1 MMTAFVARS
10 LDRGALAFLVVLAAL
25 AVLVPALNLLV
36 PQASPFHVPIYLV
49 SLFGKY
55 VCYALLALSIDLIW
69 GYCGILSL
77 GHGAFF
83 ALGGYAMG
91 MYLMRQIGT
100 RGVYANPIL
109 PDFMVFLN
117 WPELPV
123 YWYGF
128 QHFAYAAL
136 MVLLVPGVLAF
147 VFGWFAFRSRV
158 TGVYLSIITQALTYA
173 LLLGFFRNNFGFGG
187 NNGLTDFKDI
197 LGFNVQAAG
206 TRNALFAIS
215 VAALMLGFVIC
226 RAIVAS
232 KFGKVLIAIRDAEAR
247 TRFLGYRVESY
258 KLFVFTLS
266 ACMAGLAGALYVPQ
280 VGIINPSEFAPGNS
294 IEAVIWVA
302 VGGRGTLTG
311 AVIGAVLVNYAKTT
325 FTSGTVV
332 PYWMFGAA
340 TLIAFGAIVAV
351 RHGVLVGAGLGLAAA
366 AAGLLLADPLLR
378 VAVALNAPFLAMLAA
393 NWPFAVAGLFAVA
406 AMGTSWQALPLGAI
420 FGALV
425 VGFFAAP
432 FAAVPLAPYWLFS
445 LGGLFVAVTLLLPRG
460 IVGTLRY
467 WTSEHRVRAAP
478 SAAAA
483 APVAAP
489 RPAE

>member
-1 MMTAFVARS
+1 MKGSPLIRA
-10 LDRGALAFLVVLAAL
+10 LDRVSIPFLGLLAAIAI
-25 AVLVPALNLLV
+25 AVPVLNLAMSPLSAWYV
-36 PQASPFHVPIYLV
+36 PTYLV

-55 VCYALLALSIDLIW
+55 FCYALLALAIDLIW

-100 RGVYANPIL
+100 RGVYADPIL

-136 MVLLVPGVLAF
+136 MVVLVPGLLAF

-158 TGVYLSIITQALTYA
+158 TGVYLSIITQALTFA
-173 LLLGFFRNNFGFGG
+173 LMLGFFRNNFGFGG

-197 LGFNVQAAG
+197 LGFNVQSDT
-206 TRNALFAIS
+206 TRAALFAAS
-215 VAALMLGFVIC
+215 VVALGIGFYLCRVIV
-226 RAIVAS
+226 RS

-258 KLFVFTLS
+258 KLLVFTLS
-266 ACMAGLAGALYVPQ
+266 ACMAGVAGALYVPQ
-280 VGIINPSEFAPGNS
+280 VGIINPSEFAPANS

-302 VGGRGTLTG
+302 VGGRGTLVG
-311 AVIGAVLVNYAKTT
+311 AVIGAILVNYAKTT
-325 FTSGTVV
+325 FTSG
-332 PYWMFGAA
+332 A
-340 TLIAFGAIVAV
+340 
-351 RHGVLVGAGLGLAAA
+351 
-366 AAGLLLADPLLR
+366 
-378 VAVALNAPFLAMLAA
+378 
-393 NWPFAVAGLFAVA
+393 
-406 AMGTSWQALPLGAI
+406 
-420 FGALV
+420 
-425 VGFFAAP
+425 
-432 FAAVPLAPYWLFS
+432 LAPYWLFM

-460 IVGTLRY
+460 IVGTIAY
-467 WTSEHRVRAAP
+467 WWSERSRFLGGNGAP
-478 SAAAA
+478 D
-483 APVAAP
+483 PGVPQP

>member
-1 MMTAFVARS
+1 MMRSPLVSS
-10 LDRGALAFLVVLAAL
+10 LDRGATAFLVVLAAIGI
-25 AVLVPALNLLV
+25 LVPALNLLV
-36 PQASPFHVPIYLV
+36 PETSALHVPTYLV

-55 VCYALLALSIDLIW
+55 TCYALLALSIDLIW

-100 RGVYANPIL
+100 RGVYANPVL

-173 LLLGFFRNNFGFGG
+173 LMLGFFRNNFGFGG

-206 TRNALFAIS
+206 TRAALFAIS

-232 KFGKVLIAIRDAEAR
+232 KFGKILIAIRDAEAR

-266 ACMAGLAGALYVPQ
+266 ACMAGVAGALYVPQ

-302 VGGRGTLTG
+302 VGGRGTLAG
-311 AVIGAVLVNYAKTT
+311 AVVGAILVNYGKTY
-325 FTSGTVV
+325 FTSG
-332 PYWMFGAA
+332 A
-340 TLIAFGAIVAV
+340 
-351 RHGVLVGAGLGLAAA
+351 
-366 AAGLLLADPLLR
+366 
-378 VAVALNAPFLAMLAA
+378 
-393 NWPFAVAGLFAVA
+393 
-406 AMGTSWQALPLGAI
+406 
-420 FGALV
+420 
-425 VGFFAAP
+425 
-432 FAAVPLAPYWLFS
+432 LAPYWLFL
-445 LGGLFVAVTLLLPRG
+445 LGGLFIAVTLALPRG
-460 IVGTLRY
+460 IVGTLRH
-467 WTSEHRVRAAP
+467 WQAERRARAAATGAP
-478 SAAAA
+478 PAA
-483 APVAAP
+483 VP